1 MKVNPDFG
9 CAIIDAV
16 SSEIGP
22 ALELDD
28 WLALEKGRRR
38 PHKPAHWSLIED
50 KLRFLAH
57 ESVFVYGRFI
67 SELAHKIDD
76 RLPAADHLC
85 WSRRQMAQ
93 LCQHIAGHYDARR
106 LRVAKE
112 GLIATACAGG
122 IDPAMTPLD
131 EALDCIR
138 RVLKATVL
146 MVDCLPAEL
155 RGDAAPRLATAAFDT
170 LYTLLQIEPT
180 EFRPATVYWNGN

>member
-1 MKVNPDFG
+1 
-9 CAIIDAV
+9 
-16 SSEIGP
+16 
-22 ALELDD
+22 
-28 WLALEKGRRR
+28 
-38 PHKPAHWSLIED
+38 
-50 KLRFLAH
+50 
-57 ESVFVYGRFI
+57 
-67 SELAHKIDD
+67 
-76 RLPAADHLC
+76 
-85 WSRRQMAQ
+85 MAQ

-112 GLIATACAGG
+112 GLIATACAAV
-122 IDPAMTPLD
+122 DPAMHSTD

-180 EFRPATVYWNGN
+180 EFRGPATVYWNGN